1 MSAGAGGVLVVGV
14 GNDDRGDDGVGP
26 RTARLLLEAWSADP
40 PPGVRVVA
48 WTGDP
53 MGLMDLW
60 AGTERLVLIDAV
72 VSGARPGTCRRYG
85 VDAPFRADTGTS
97 SHGFGLAAALA
108 LARAL
113 DTVPATV
120 EVWGIEGRAFEVGAG
135 MTPAVVEA
143 VQALAE
149 RLRSQLEE
157 DAATAPNAG

>member
-26 RTARLLLEAWSADP
+26 RTARLLAEAWSADP

-60 AGTERLVLIDAV
+60 AGAERLVLIDAV
-72 VSGARPGTCRRYG
+72 VSGARPGTCRRYRG
-85 VDAPFRADTGTS
+85 DAPFRADAGAST
-97 SHGFGLAAALA
+97 HGFGLAEVLA

-113 DTVPATV
+113 GTAPATV
-120 EVWGIEGRAFEVGAG
+120 EVWGIEGDAFGAGAG
-135 MTPAVVEA
+135 MTPAVAEA

-149 RLRSQLEE
+149 RLRSELEE
-157 DAATAPNAG
+157 AAATAPSAA